1 MFITNGTGS
10 LVKRILY
17 SLGWTENPAA
27 EITIPNTTITKR
39 KKKKRKSI
47 KNPHPH
53 GFNQSG

>member
-39 KKKKRKSI
+39 KKKKSI
-47 KNPHPH
+47 KYPHPH